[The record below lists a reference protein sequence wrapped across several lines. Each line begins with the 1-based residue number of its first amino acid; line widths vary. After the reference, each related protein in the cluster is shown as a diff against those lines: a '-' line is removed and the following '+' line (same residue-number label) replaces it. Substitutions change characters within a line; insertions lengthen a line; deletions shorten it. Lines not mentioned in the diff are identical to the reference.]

1 MAKLPKLLKAVA
13 GAAGGAGLDVDEVF
27 STYLYTGTGSEQS
40 INNGLDLSGEGGSVW
55 IKRRD
60 FTGANH
66 HWFNTASGRALN
78 IMPNQVATQT
88 STSSQDFK
96 SFNNNGFTLN
106 ATAFNTNINVNNGK
120 YVAWSFRKAPKFFDV
135 VTYTGDGSTTKT
147 VSHSLGSTPA
157 VIFFKRTDADS
168 NWVVYHANTPTSDGG
183 GGNYT
188 QPYLRLNG
196 NFAPTSLGDYG
207 NNLAPTS
214 TVIRTPVHTN
224 SGNTNDS
231 VNVNGATYAA
241 YIFAHNNSDG
251 NFGPTGDQDI
261 IKCGI
266 FSTDSSGNATVNL
279 GFEPQ
284 WLMVKP
290 VSHSYGWEMYD
301 QMRGFGVTGHTY
313 LFAHLANAEGNNT
326 TGGATQPTSTGFSI
340 SGYWGN
346 NVDLIY
352 MAIRRGPLAE
362 PTSATDVF
370 ATDIDIGTSTGTN
383 VPYAGFVTDVVV
395 AGNRGSGG
403 KRALSR
409 LTNRNYMWTYNS
421 DAESTIPSGE
431 MGWDSMTGWTH
442 QQLHASPN
450 VFWQWARA
458 PKFCDVVCY
467 TGSGSAQN
475 VTHNLGAVPE
485 MMWFKRR
492 DISANWTVYHKSIGN
507 DKSLTLNDDKS
518 HFISVGYFNNTT
530 PTESVFSVGA
540 NHSVTNN
547 NTNKYI
553 CYLFTSL
560 SGISHVGGYTGTGND
575 LTIDCGFSSG
585 ARFVLIKREDRIGG
599 SYGSNGDWYV
609 YDSDRGIVSG
619 NDPYLFLNNTDT
631 EVTNTDYI
639 DPHSSGFTVTSS
651 APSAL
656 NASGGSYIYYAIA

>member
-1 MAKLPKLLKAVA
+1 MSAA
-13 GAAGGAGLDVDEVF
+13 GAGGAGLDVDEVF
-27 STYLYTGTGSEQS
+27 NTFVATGTGSGALT
-40 INNGLDLSGEGGSVW
+40 INNGIDLSGEGGIVW
-55 IKRRD
+55 NKSRNNSYNHHIYD
-60 FTGANH
+60 PSLGSGGYLQPNTTAALATGANYS
-66 HWFNTASGRALN
+66 F
-78 IMPNQVATQT
+78 T
-88 STSSQDFK
+88 STGFQDTY
-96 SFNNNGFTLN
+96 NN
-106 ATAFNTNINVNNGK
+106 ISNNDH
-120 YVAWSFRKAPKFFDV
+120 VWWTFRKAPNFFDIQTWSGNDTAPRTISHNLGCQAGFV
-135 VTYTGDGSTTKT
+135 VIKDITGSGTDWIVAHRSQSGKVTYLNTTAFFTANYINTLTSSSFTIGDTVLNSTG
-147 VSHSLGSTPA
+147 
-157 VIFFKRTDADS
+157 R
-168 NWVVYHANTPTSDGG
+168 
-183 GGNYT
+183 NY
-188 QPYLRLNG
+188 
-196 NFAPTSLGDYG
+196 
-207 NNLAPTS
+207 
-214 TVIRTPVHTN
+214 V
-224 SGNTNDS
+224 
-231 VNVNGATYAA
+231 A

-251 NFGPTGDQDI
+251 GFGPSSDQDI
-261 IKCGI
+261 IKCGSYTGDG
-266 FSTDSSGNATVNL
+266 STNNDINV

-284 WLMVKP
+284 WLMIRNASDSNTSWV
-290 VSHSYGWEMYD
+290 VFDS
-301 QMRGFGVTGHTY
+301 MRGFTDCSTNRLVLNSNGAEY
-313 LFAHLANAEGNNT
+313 EDASYNAV
-326 TGGATQPTSTGFSI
+326 APTSTGFKLTRNEQWYNSNTKT
-340 SGYWGN
+340 Y
-346 NVDLIY
+346 IY

-370 ATDIDIGTSTGTN
+370 ATDINIGTSTGTN

-403 KRALSR
+403 KRAFSR
-409 LTNRNYMWTYNS
+409 LTNRKYMWTYDS
-421 DAESTIPSGE
+421 AVESTIPLSE

-560 SGISHVGGYTGTGND
+560 SGISHIGGYTGTGND

-651 APSAL
+651 APDAL